1 MLGAL
6 LHTMNGYLLIFS
18 LPAKRKNVEIS
29 KFCQKFYGQDTSSW
43 GGKYHYHRQ
52 GLLDDIPHRKL
63 LRGVI
68 IINKE
73 DLKTILEFLKGYGA
87 QVHIREVKL
96 TETDERILN
105 EQV

>member
-1 MLGAL
+1 MLVVL

-68 IINKE
+68 IINTE
-73 DLKTILEFLKGYGA
+73 NLEIILEFLKGYGA
-87 QVHIREVKL
+87 QVHVREVKL
-96 TETDERILN
+96 TETDENILN
-105 EQV
+105 EQS